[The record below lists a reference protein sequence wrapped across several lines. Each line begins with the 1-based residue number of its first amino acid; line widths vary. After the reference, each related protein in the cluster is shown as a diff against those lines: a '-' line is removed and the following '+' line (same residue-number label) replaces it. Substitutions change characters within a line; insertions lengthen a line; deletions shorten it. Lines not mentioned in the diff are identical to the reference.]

1 MGTREIRMQFKVC
14 IIGCGDMGR
23 NHAAAW
29 NAREDAQVVSVA
41 DPLEDRRTK
50 LAESA
55 GAVAYASNEDAILH
69 DGVNVVSVCT
79 PVCFHSEIGCFAAK
93 HGRHVLSEKPLALTL
108 EQADAVIACAKENG
122 VCLSTSLQYR
132 GNPRYVKIRELFDE
146 GAFGGPI
153 FARFA
158 DVREVR
164 PKVAMHRKSM
174 NGGPIVDMAGHYFDL
189 MRYITSEEPVTVY
202 ARGHIY
208 GQGKQRLAGIDDLEI
223 DAATIEVAMTGGH
236 VLSVFVNWGMPEG
249 YAGYGD
255 EIVMGPM
262 MSVRPLEGKL
272 EALYGDKR
280 KEMIEL
286 GPGSPGPT
294 PRINSL
300 VAAIRGEGPIEV
312 SGEDGRVALSV
323 SLAAL
328 KSIRTGMPVAV

>member
-1 MGTREIRMQFKVC
+1 MGK
-14 IIGCGDMGR
+14 

-41 DPLEDRRTK
+41 DPLEDRRNQ

-55 GAVAYASNEDAILH
+55 GAVAYASNEDAISH
-69 DGVNVVSVCT
+69 DGVNVVSICT
-79 PVCFHSEIGCFAAK
+79 PVCFHSEIGCFAAE

-108 EQADAVIACAKENG
+108 EQADAVIAAARKIN
-122 VCLSTSLQYR
+122 VCLATSLQYR
-132 GNPRYVKIRELFDE
+132 GMPRCVKYHDLFDD

-189 MRYITSEEPVTVY
+189 MRYITSQEPVSVY

-208 GQGKQRLAGIDDLEI
+208 GQGKQRLAGINDLEI

-255 EIVMGPM
+255 EIVMGPEL
-262 MSVRPLEGKL
+262 SVRPVEGKL
-272 EALYGDKR
+272 EALYGGR
-280 KEMIEL
+280 KEYIEL
-286 GPGSPGPT
+286 GPASPGPT
-294 PRINSL
+294 VRINSL

-328 KSIRTGMPVAV
+328 ESIRTGGVVELCP